1 MSMVRKTLRRRG
13 MFLRPAAAAACA
25 VYLAGAAHS
34 VYAASHD
41 TLHDVPGYLSY
52 MINVEG
58 EIRSYHA
65 AVDALAQA
73 KIDLAN
79 ARHNL
84 DEARA
89 AKADA
94 AQNLELV
101 GRNLRAA
108 EDHLAAVRIALGVAE
123 EESAARTREAIAAQQ
138 AEADYAP
145 TVYAQRTQME
155 GLYAQANALARV
167 SGGGSD
173 GSARRAEVVARV
185 LDEVGYEQN
194 RIVDAQIMV
203 EAALAGGVSG
213 VQDNSA
219 AFAAISAQ
227 VDAAQARLDA
237 VESQFDALIT
247 AREAAEDAE
256 RDARERVAD
265 YQQEVAASEADLT
278 QLRSDRV
285 EAENY
290 DAATK
295 KWTDEAVRDEAA
307 AVEQLARSEHDLKY
321 LGEGRGYQTGAEY
334 YAWHGERAGH
344 QFYLPLSYF
353 ARTHAG
359 KTKLDYGL
367 STGYVKSSTGFENG
381 SVSGWTDTQLSVTLR
396 NEKPVNRISY
406 GFGLNIP
413 TGQSRFARYAVV
425 PESLARF
432 TDFGAGWQYIPS
444 IEVVHLITERDRL
457 TGRISYAIRGGYDY
471 SKEVP
476 GAHISP
482 GNIFS
487 QEVEYLHAG
496 EKKQNMVQLYHN
508 STSRAEQDAVDVD
521 RRIISGKNN
530 YRDGDDWELRYF
542 HNQKVS
548 KKDEVRFYAIY
559 ALTEAASGIA
569 SQSVARQYYGLGLRH
584 RVSDKLAWLAMAHYA
599 RVNNTS
605 DPLRTALNTGG
616 GFRRTSLVGGVEWK
630 LSERQNFTFQLERFV
645 RSDDGGFGYNGWAF
659 TLWYQE
665 AL

>member
-1 MSMVRKTLRRRG
+1 MSMVRKTLRRRS

-145 TVYAQRTQME
+145 TVFAQRTQME
-155 GLYAQANALARV
+155 GLYAQANALAGV

-173 GSARRAEVVARV
+173 ASARRAEVVARV

-265 YQQEVAASEADLT
+265 YQQEIAASEADLT

-396 NEKPVNRISY
+396 NEKPVNRIFY

-476 GAHISP
+476 GAHVSP

-665 AL
+665 VL

>member
-1 MSMVRKTLRRRG
+1 MSMVRKTLRRRS

-52 MINVEG
+52 MMNVEG

-155 GLYAQANALARV
+155 GLYAQANALAGV

-173 GSARRAEVVARV
+173 ASARRAEVVARV

-219 AFAAISAQ
+219 VFAAISAQ

-237 VESQFDALIT
+237 VESQFDSLIT

-265 YQQEVAASEADLT
+265 YQQEIAASEADLT

-396 NEKPVNRISY
+396 NEKPVNRIFY

-476 GAHISP
+476 GAHVSP

-645 RSDDGGFGYNGWAF
+645 RGDDGGFGYNGWAF

>member
-1 MSMVRKTLRRRG
+1 MSMVRKTLRRRS

-73 KIDLAN
+73 KMDLAN

-145 TVYAQRTQME
+145 TVFAQRTQME

-237 VESQFDALIT
+237 VEAQFDALIT

-265 YQQEVAASEADLT
+265 YQQEIAASEADLT

-290 DAATK
+290 DASTK

-584 RVSDKLAWLAMAHYA
+584 RVSDKLAWLAMAHCA

>member
-1 MSMVRKTLRRRG
+1 MSMVRKTLRRRS

-41 TLHDVPGYLSY
+41 TLHDVPGYISY

-65 AVDALAQA
+65 AVDALSQA
-73 KIDLAN
+73 KMDLAN

-237 VESQFDALIT
+237 VEAQFDALIT

-265 YQQEVAASEADLT
+265 YQQEIAASEADLT

-290 DAATK
+290 DAASK
-295 KWTDEAVRDEAA
+295 KWSDEAVRDEAA

>member
-237 VESQFDALIT
+237 VESQF
-247 AREAAEDAE
+247 
-256 RDARERVAD
+256 
-265 YQQEVAASEADLT
+265 
-278 QLRSDRV
+278 
-285 EAENY
+285 
-290 DAATK
+290 
-295 KWTDEAVRDEAA
+295 
-307 AVEQLARSEHDLKY
+307 
-321 LGEGRGYQTGAEY
+321 GA
-334 YAWHGERAGH
+334 
-344 QFYLPLSYF
+344 
-353 ARTHAG
+353 
-359 KTKLDYGL
+359 
-367 STGYVKSSTGFENG
+367 
-381 SVSGWTDTQLSVTLR
+381 
-396 NEKPVNRISY
+396 
-406 GFGLNIP
+406 
-413 TGQSRFARYAVV
+413 
-425 PESLARF
+425 
-432 TDFGAGWQYIPS
+432 
-444 IEVVHLITERDRL
+444 
-457 TGRISYAIRGGYDY
+457 
-471 SKEVP
+471 
-476 GAHISP
+476 
-482 GNIFS
+482 
-487 QEVEYLHAG
+487 
-496 EKKQNMVQLYHN
+496 
-508 STSRAEQDAVDVD
+508 
-521 RRIISGKNN
+521 
-530 YRDGDDWELRYF
+530 
-542 HNQKVS
+542 
-548 KKDEVRFYAIY
+548 
-559 ALTEAASGIA
+559 
-569 SQSVARQYYGLGLRH
+569 
-584 RVSDKLAWLAMAHYA
+584 
-599 RVNNTS
+599 
-605 DPLRTALNTGG
+605 
-616 GFRRTSLVGGVEWK
+616 
-630 LSERQNFTFQLERFV
+630 
-645 RSDDGGFGYNGWAF
+645 
-659 TLWYQE
+659 
-665 AL
+665 

>member
-1 MSMVRKTLRRRG
+1 MSMVRKTLRRRS

-237 VESQFDALIT
+237 VEAQFDALIT

-265 YQQEVAASEADLT
+265 YQQEIAASEADLT

-290 DAATK
+290 DAASK
-295 KWTDEAVRDEAA
+295 KWSDEAVRDEAA

>member
-1 MSMVRKTLRRRG
+1 MSMVRKTLRRRS

-52 MINVEG
+52 MMNVEG

-155 GLYAQANALARV
+155 GLYAQANALAGV

-173 GSARRAEVVARV
+173 ASARRAEVVARV

-265 YQQEVAASEADLT
+265 YQQEIAASEADLT

-471 SKEVP
+471 SKEVS
-476 GAHISP
+476 GAHVSP

-665 AL
+665 VL

>member
-1 MSMVRKTLRRRG
+1 MSMVRKTLRRRS

-52 MINVEG
+52 MMNVEG

-155 GLYAQANALARV
+155 GLYAQANALAGV

-173 GSARRAEVVARV
+173 ASARRAEVVARV

-237 VESQFDALIT
+237 VEAQFDALIT

-265 YQQEVAASEADLT
+265 YQQEIAASEADLT

-396 NEKPVNRISY
+396 NEKPVNRIFY

-476 GAHISP
+476 GAHVSP

-530 YRDGDDWELRYF
+530 YRDGDDWELRFFYN
-542 HNQKVS
+542 HALS
-548 KKDEVRFYAIY
+548 KNDELRFYSIY
-559 ALTEAASGIA
+559 ALTEAAKGIT
-569 SQSVARQYYGLGLRH
+569 SQDVARQYYGLGLRH

-665 AL
+665 VL

>member
-1 MSMVRKTLRRRG
+1 MSMVRKTLRRRS

-52 MINVEG
+52 MMNVEG

-145 TVYAQRTQME
+145 TVFAQRTQME
-155 GLYAQANALARV
+155 GLYAQANALAGV

-173 GSARRAEVVARV
+173 ASARRAEVVARV

-237 VESQFDALIT
+237 VEAQFDALIT

-265 YQQEVAASEADLT
+265 YQQEIAASEADLT

-396 NEKPVNRISY
+396 NEKPVNRIFY

-476 GAHISP
+476 GAHVSP

-665 AL
+665 VL

>member
-1 MSMVRKTLRRRG
+1 MSMVRKTLRRRS

-52 MINVEG
+52 RMNVEG

-65 AVDALAQA
+65 AVDALSQA
-73 KIDLAN
+73 KMDLAN

-155 GLYAQANALARV
+155 GLYAQANALAGV

-173 GSARRAEVVARV
+173 ASARRAEVVARV

-237 VESQFDALIT
+237 VEAQFDALIT

-265 YQQEVAASEADLT
+265 YQQEIAASEADLT

-396 NEKPVNRISY
+396 NEKPVNCIFY

-457 TGRISYAIRGGYDY
+457 TGRISYAIRGGYD
-471 SKEVP
+471 
-476 GAHISP
+476 
-482 GNIFS
+482 
-487 QEVEYLHAG
+487 
-496 EKKQNMVQLYHN
+496 
-508 STSRAEQDAVDVD
+508 
-521 RRIISGKNN
+521 
-530 YRDGDDWELRYF
+530 
-542 HNQKVS
+542 
-548 KKDEVRFYAIY
+548 
-559 ALTEAASGIA
+559 
-569 SQSVARQYYGLGLRH
+569 
-584 RVSDKLAWLAMAHYA
+584 
-599 RVNNTS
+599 
-605 DPLRTALNTGG
+605 
-616 GFRRTSLVGGVEWK
+616 
-630 LSERQNFTFQLERFV
+630 
-645 RSDDGGFGYNGWAF
+645 
-659 TLWYQE
+659 
-665 AL
+665 

>member
-1 MSMVRKTLRRRG
+1 MSMVRKTLRRRS

-52 MINVEG
+52 MMNVEG

-155 GLYAQANALARV
+155 GLYAQANALAGV

-173 GSARRAEVVARV
+173 ASARRAEVVARV

-265 YQQEVAASEADLT
+265 YQQEIAASEADLT

-476 GAHISP
+476 GAHVSP

-665 AL
+665 VL

>member
-1 MSMVRKTLRRRG
+1 MSMVRKTLRRRS

-145 TVYAQRTQME
+145 TVFAQRTQME
-155 GLYAQANALARV
+155 GLYAQANALAGV

-173 GSARRAEVVARV
+173 ASARRAEVVARV

-265 YQQEVAASEADLT
+265 YQQEIAASEADLT

-396 NEKPVNRISY
+396 NEKPVNRIFY

-665 AL
+665 VL

>member
-1 MSMVRKTLRRRG
+1 MSMVRKTLRRRS

-73 KIDLAN
+73 KMDLAN

-145 TVYAQRTQME
+145 TVFAQRTQME

-237 VESQFDALIT
+237 VEAQFDALIT

-265 YQQEVAASEADLT
+265 YQQEIAASEADLT

-290 DAATK
+290 DAASK
-295 KWTDEAVRDEAA
+295 KWSDEAVRDEAA

-457 TGRISYAIRGGYDY
+457 TGRISYVIRGGYDY

-476 GAHISP
+476 GAHVSP

>member
-1 MSMVRKTLRRRG
+1 MSMVRKTLRRRS

-52 MINVEG
+52 MMNVEG

-155 GLYAQANALARV
+155 GLYAQANALAGV

-173 GSARRAEVVARV
+173 ASARRAEVVARV

-265 YQQEVAASEADLT
+265 YQQEIAASEADLT

-396 NEKPVNRISY
+396 NEKPVNRIFY

-476 GAHISP
+476 GAHVSP

-665 AL
+665 VL

>member
-1 MSMVRKTLRRRG
+1 MSMVRKTLRRRS

-52 MINVEG
+52 MMNVEG

-155 GLYAQANALARV
+155 GLYAQANALAGV

-173 GSARRAEVVARV
+173 ASARRAEVVARV

-237 VESQFDALIT
+237 VESQFDSLIT

-265 YQQEVAASEADLT
+265 YQQEIAASEADLT

-396 NEKPVNRISY
+396 NEKPVNRIFY

-476 GAHISP
+476 GAHVSP

-665 AL
+665 VL

>member
-1 MSMVRKTLRRRG
+1 MSMVRKTLRRRS

-52 MINVEG
+52 MMNVEG

-155 GLYAQANALARV
+155 GLYAQANALAGV

-173 GSARRAEVVARV
+173 ASARRAEVVARV

-265 YQQEVAASEADLT
+265 YQQEIAASEADLT

-295 KWTDEAVRDEAA
+295 KWTDEAVRDEAV

-396 NEKPVNRISY
+396 NEKPVNRIFY

-476 GAHISP
+476 GAHVSP

-496 EKKQNMVQLYHN
+496 EKKQNMVQFYHN

-569 SQSVARQYYGLGLRH
+569 SQSIARQYYGLGLRH

-665 AL
+665 VL